1 MSKDRK
7 GHSVS
12 VDILVG
18 MDKWRIWGWDEQGGQ
33 HSLSP
38 LVMSWGIRGHKQL
51 ETQAHQPQTKIFD
64 ICAAHY
70 NTQTDYIIWATQQPS
85 QLSRA
90 HIYSFHFLCKEIGS
104 EVE

>member
-12 VDILVG
+12 VDNLVG
-18 MDKWRIWGWDEQGGQ
+18 MDKRRIWGRDEQGGQ

-38 LVMSWGIRGHKQL
+38 LVTSWGTRGHKQL
-51 ETQAHQPQTKIFD
+51 ETQAHHPQTKILD
-64 ICAAHY
+64 IRAAHY
-70 NTQTDYIIWATQQPS
+70 NTHADYIIWATQQPN

-90 HIYSFHFLCKEIGS
+90 HIYSFHFLCKETGS

>member
-90 HIYSFHFLCKEIGS
+90 HIYSFHFLCEEIGS